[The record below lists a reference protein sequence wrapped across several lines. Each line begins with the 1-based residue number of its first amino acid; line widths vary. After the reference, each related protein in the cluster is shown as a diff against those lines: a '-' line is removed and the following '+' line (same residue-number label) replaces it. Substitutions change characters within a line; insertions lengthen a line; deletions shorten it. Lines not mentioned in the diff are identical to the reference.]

1 MSSKLR
7 RALIGEGS
15 APSTLEGVLGP
26 PPVATR
32 EIPTPEGV
40 TLTFEIASGGDRAS
54 GFLIDLVLIGL
65 LLLGC
70 GFLAPQLLSFSSLLI
85 FLQLVFFGLR
95 CFYFSGFELLLRG
108 RTPGKLL
115 TRTQVIDRQGGPLR
129 VEAIFARNLTREFE
143 HFIPFIVLIN
153 GGAILPDAPVWSGW
167 FAFVWAG
174 VFGLFPLLNP
184 ERLRLGDVLAGTIVV
199 KAPRPMTSAR
209 RPPRRTPRKRAGRRS
224 RPRRGSTPSAAS
236 SWSATG
242 STSCRS
248 SRRSFASRRC
258 AGRRSSASATGSSGR
273 SAMSSAAGIR
283 ASFSRSSTA
292 PSGSS
297 WRSGSSSGRSAR
309 TSTPPTTRSRRGRDG
324 DRRTKA
330 TRGAE
335 RPRPPQS
342 KIDSRDSPRSARIR
356 RRSW

>member
-70 GFLAPQLLSFSSLLI
+70 GFLASQLLPFSSFLI
-85 FLQLVFFGLR
+85 FLQLAFFGLR
-95 CFYFSGFELLLRG
+95 CFYFTGFELLLRG

-115 TRTQVIDRQGGPLR
+115 TGTQVIDRQGGPLR

-153 GGAILPDAPVWSGW
+153 GGAILPDAPTWSAW

-184 ERLRLGDVLAGTIVV
+184 ERLRLGDILAGTMVV
-199 KAPRPMTSAR
+199 KAPRPILADDLGAEAPTEDSAEARGEEIASAPRVHSFR
-209 RPPRRTPRKRAGRRS
+209 REQLERYGIYELQVLEEVLRQQKMRRKTLIGIRDRIQRKIGYEQRGGDPRVFLEEFYRAQRIFLEERLLLGEKREDKHAADDAQPS
-224 RPRRGSTPSAAS
+224 REGRGSTDEGDA
-236 SWSATG
+236 
-242 STSCRS
+242 RS
-248 SRRSFASRRC
+248 
-258 AGRRSSASATGSSGR
+258 
-273 SAMSSAAGIR
+273 
-283 ASFSRSSTA
+283 
-292 PSGSS
+292 
-297 WRSGSSSGRSAR
+297 
-309 TSTPPTTRSRRGRDG
+309 
-324 DRRTKA
+324 
-330 TRGAE
+330 
-335 RPRPPQS
+335 
-342 KIDSRDSPRSARIR
+342 
-356 RRSW
+356 